1 MALAELRRYLRLASR
16 SAVTKMQTAPTI
28 SESLL
33 TLPADW
39 PLLPVCGKRPIRKGW
54 SKSNVDRLSCL
65 KDLESGKATG
75 IGLKLGEG
83 LLAIDIDGESA
94 AKLLQELAGENSLA
108 DFSKTTAW
116 TSGRTGRK
124 QCLFSVPESDW
135 HRVRYR
141 KITTGTLGEDGKVEC
156 LEFRWIGQ
164 QSVLPPSIHP
174 SGKPYIWIND
184 PLQNPPVQAPEWL
197 IEVCENWHSEYAGVD
212 EIDLV
217 RFPARLY
224 QAFRRPLAIWLLA
237 RRSDNSRRVHK
248 KNKGS
253 GVGSFHLSSTASLL
267 NRSEGHIRKL
277 LCKAKKLGLLR
288 DYSQQGDL
296 ITCWYTSFE
305 KVFAI
310 AGLDDIGPIAAVS
323 IDDLSELNILAT
335 EIEAQNLQRVSYY
348 SKQQEEGR
356 RNKEEGKDPA
366 KTPTHTIKPSDLLHP
381 CEIPARVLAK
391 GDRFLYCESDFQFYG
406 GSQEGIGQRRGI
418 STSTVGRHLSNRYRL
433 ESAPVR
439 GYRAGVSP
447 IVKKQLA
454 ERLPLLRGMPAKLCR
469 EDGLFFAHSDW
480 FKPHC
485 NVYLLSHRLISCKWR
500 RAQIS
505 GLIDNDSLLFEA
517 GSPTFLED
525 KNILYVLPSEEL
537 EENLELILKRNQK
550 RKLEY
555 NRDNNNQKRS

>member
-1 MALAELRRYLRLASR
+1 MQ
-16 SAVTKMQTAPTI
+16 SAAPTI

-33 TLPADW
+33 TLPANW
-39 PLLPVCGKRPIRKGW
+39 ILEPVCGKRPYRKGW
-54 SKSNVDRLSCL
+54 TKSNVDRLRCL
-65 KDLESGKATG
+65 QDLESGAATG

-83 LLAIDIDGESA
+83 LLAIDVDGDGA
-94 AKLLQELAGENSLA
+94 ANLLQKLAGENSLQE
-108 DFSKTTAW
+108 FTQTVAW
-116 TSGRTGRK
+116 SSGRKGRK
-124 QCLFSVPESDW
+124 QYLFSVPESEW
-135 HRVRYR
+135 GRLRNLR
-141 KITTGTLGEDGKVEC
+141 IGTDAIGEDGKEES
-156 LEFRWIGQ
+156 LEFRWLGT
-164 QSVLPPSIHP
+164 QSVLPPSVHP
-174 SGKPYIWIND
+174 LTNKPYYWEKSPCETETI
-184 PLQNPPVQAPEWL
+184 QAPEWL
-197 IEVCENWHSEYAGVD
+197 LTLCENWHPEYAG
-212 EIDLV
+212 EGELDLI

-224 QAFRRPLAIWLLA
+224 KFFRRSLAIWMLA
-237 RRSDNSRRVHK
+237 RRSDNSRRIYG

-253 GVGSFHLSSTASLL
+253 GIGSFHLSRAASLL

-277 LCKAKKLGLLR
+277 LGKAKKLGLLR
-288 DYSQQGDL
+288 DYSQKGDS

-305 KVFAI
+305 RVVAI
-310 AGLDDIGPIAAVS
+310 AGLDDIGPIAAIN

-335 EIEAQNLQRVSYY
+335 EVEAQNLQRVSYY

-366 KTPTHTIKPSDLLHP
+366 KTLTRIIRPSDLLHP
-381 CEIPARVLAK
+381 CGIPARVLAK

-454 ERLPLLRGMPAKLCR
+454 ERLPLLKGMPAKLCR

-480 FKPHC
+480 FRPHC
-485 NVYLLSHRLISCKWR
+485 NVYLLNHRLISCKR
-500 RAQIS
+500 RRIQIS
-505 GLIDNDSLLFEA
+505 GKIDNESLLFDA
-517 GSPTFLED
+517 GSPKILDNNNF
-525 KNILYVLPSEEL
+525 LYVLPSEEL
-537 EENLELILKRNQK
+537 EECLGIGQLLDRNLKSKTQSQN
-550 RKLEY
+550 

>member
-1 MALAELRRYLRLASR
+1 MP
-16 SAVTKMQTAPTI
+16 SAAPTT
-28 SESLL
+28 SESLLL

-39 PLLPVCGKRPIRKGW
+39 NLVPVVGKRPIRKGW
-54 SKSNVDRLSCL
+54 TESNVDRLSCL

-94 AKLLQELAGENSLA
+94 AKLLAKLAGENSLA

-116 TSGRTGRK
+116 TSGRKGRT
-124 QCLFSVPESDW
+124 QYLFTVPESEW
-135 HRVRYR
+135 PRLRYR
-141 KITTGTLGEDGKVEC
+141 KLYTGEIGDDGKEEC
-156 LEFRWIGQ
+156 LEFRWLGH

-174 SGKPYIWIND
+174 STGKPYKWINN
-184 PLQNPPVQAPEWL
+184 PLQHPAVSAPEWL
-197 IEVCENWHSEYAGVD
+197 IEVCENWHSEYAGIE

-224 QAFRRPLAIWLLA
+224 AQFRRPLAIWLLA
-237 RRSDNSRRVHK
+237 RRSDNSRKIHGG

-253 GVGSFHLSSTASLL
+253 GVASFSLESAAHLL
-267 NRSEGHIRKL
+267 NRSEGHVRKS

-288 DYSQQGDL
+288 NYSQKGDS
-296 ITCWYTSFE
+296 ITCYYTSFE
-305 KVFAI
+305 KIIAM
-310 AGLDDIGPIAAVS
+310 AGLDDIGPIAAIN

-335 EIEAQNLQRVSYY
+335 EVEAQNLQRVSLY
-348 SKQQEEGR
+348 SKRQEEI
-356 RNKEEGKDPA
+356 KEQKAQGKDPA
-366 KTPTHTIKPSDLLHP
+366 KTLTRIIRPSDLLHP
-381 CEIPARVLAK
+381 CGIPARVLAE

-406 GSQEGIGQRRGI
+406 GSQKGIGQRRGI

-454 ERLPLLRGMPAKLCR
+454 ERLPLLKGMPAKLCR

-485 NVYLLSHRLISCKWR
+485 NVYLLNHRLISCKRR

-505 GLIDNDSLLFEA
+505 GLIDNHSLLLDA
-517 GSPTFLED
+517 GSPKILDDKSFLC
-525 KNILYVLPSEEL
+525 VLSFEEL
-537 EENLELILKRNQK
+537 EARLEISTLMSGNLNFEISK
-550 RKLEY
+550 
-555 NRDNNNQKRS
+555 SF